1 MRFYQ
6 FFGMVIKVLYIIP
19 ALCLFAYADNF
30 KSITILELDQPSVK
44 FGKADEEREEYYLNA
59 IRETCN
65 TQIVQYFRKENI
77 INFFQFAKEYDS
89 YQAAT
94 YCTFPCRITGKVK
107 LDSNIYDFELNEGG
121 FAVLKGKNERRYFGD
136 ETLYGECGI

>member
-6 FFGMVIKVLYIIP
+6 FFGVIMKTIYLLLISFVL
-19 ALCLFAYADNF
+19 LCADNF

-121 FAVLKGKNERRYFGD
+121 YAVLKGKNERRYFGD
-136 ETLYGECGI
+136 EKLYGECGI

>member
-1 MRFYQ
+1 MK
-6 FFGMVIKVLYIIP
+6 ILYIIP
-19 ALCLFAYADNF
+19 ALCIFIYADNF
-30 KSITILELDQPSVK
+30 KSITILKLDKPIAK
-44 FGKADEEREEYYLNA
+44 FGKADEEREEYYFNA
-59 IRETCN
+59 VKETCN
-65 TQIVQYFRKENI
+65 SQIVQYFRKENI

-121 FAVLKGKNERRYFGD
+121 YAVLKGKNEERYFGD

>member
-1 MRFYQ
+1 MKTIYLLLISF
-6 FFGMVIKVLYIIP
+6 VL
-19 ALCLFAYADNF
+19 LYADNF

-59 IRETCN
+59 VRETCN

-94 YCTFPCRITGKVK
+94 YCTYPCRITGKVK
-107 LDSNIYDFELNEGG
+107 LDSRIYDFELNEGG
-121 FAVLKGKNERRYFGD
+121 YAVLKGKNEERYFGD
-136 ETLYGECGI
+136 EALYGECGI

>member
-6 FFGMVIKVLYIIP
+6 FFGVIMKTIYLLLISFVL
-19 ALCLFAYADNF
+19 LCADNF
-30 KSITILELDQPSVK
+30 KSITILQLDQPSVK

-59 IRETCN
+59 VRETCN

-107 LDSNIYDFELNEGG
+107 LDSIIYDFELNEGG
-121 FAVLKGKNERRYFGD
+121 FAVLKGKNEERYFGD
-136 ETLYGECGI
+136 EKLYGECGI

>member
-1 MRFYQ
+1 
-6 FFGMVIKVLYIIP
+6 MVIKVLYIIL

-59 IRETCN
+59 VRETCN
-65 TQIVQYFRKENI
+65 SQIVQYFRKENI
-77 INFFQFAKEYDS
+77 IKFFKKAKEYDHTPL
-89 YQAAT
+89 AE
-94 YCTFPCRITGKVK
+94 YCTFPCTITGKVK

-121 FAVLKGKNERRYFGD
+121 YAVLKGKNEERYFGD
-136 ETLYGECGI
+136 EKLYGECGI

>member
-1 MRFYQ
+1 MKTIYLLL
-6 FFGMVIKVLYIIP
+6 ISLIP
-19 ALCLFAYADNF
+19 LCANDF
-30 KSITILELDQPSVK
+30 KSITILTLDQPAAK
-44 FGKADEEREEYYLNA
+44 FGKADEEREEYYFNA
-59 IRETCN
+59 VKETCN

-121 FAVLKGKNERRYFGD
+121 YAVLKGKNEERYFGD

>member
-1 MRFYQ
+1 MKTIYLLLISF
-6 FFGMVIKVLYIIP
+6 VL
-19 ALCLFAYADNF
+19 LCADNF
-30 KSITILELDQPSVK
+30 KSITILQLDQPSVK

-59 IRETCN
+59 VRETCN

-107 LDSNIYDFELNEGG
+107 LDSIIYDFELNEGG
-121 FAVLKGKNERRYFGD
+121 YAVLKGKNEERYFGD
-136 ETLYGECGI
+136 EALYGECGI

>member
-6 FFGMVIKVLYIIP
+6 FFGVIMKTIYLLLISFVL
-19 ALCLFAYADNF
+19 LCADNF
-30 KSITILELDQPSVK
+30 KSITILQLDQPSVK

-59 IRETCN
+59 VRETCN

-107 LDSNIYDFELNEGG
+107 LDSIIYDFELNEGG
-121 FAVLKGKNERRYFGD
+121 YAVLKGKNEERYFGD
-136 ETLYGECGI
+136 EKLYGECGI